1 MRDFKAT
8 KGFSGPISFSTTFI
22 DRSQATNKI
31 ITKEL
36 YVDQYYFD
44 PKTGIMVTNRY
55 VSDNQ
60 ANCKT
65 YDLQL
70 IDDQEIKSHKIRIS
84 NTVTITYIYKEVTEG
99 TAEKPVTPVTPTS
112 AKKLRL
118 PKGNNGVKTRV
129 PAKKNTPILVVDYL

>member
-8 KGFSGPISFSTTFI
+8 KGFLGPISFSTTFI

-60 ANCKT
+60 GNGKT
-65 YDLQL
+65 YQLQL
-70 IDDQEIKSHKIRIS
+70 IDYQEIKSHKIRIS

-99 TAEKPVTPVTPTS
+99 TAEN
-112 AKKLRL
+112 L
-118 PKGNNGVKTRV
+118 
-129 PAKKNTPILVVDYL
+129 